1 MVTYAGLTVV
11 GGTVIT
17 SVWGNMVRDATI
29 IPFSTAADRTTAIAV
44 PNNGQMTY
52 LTGVSQFESYK
63 TASASWVPEPGT
75 IIARANR
82 TTSSSTTTS
91 EIGVLRLDS
100 IPIVSGV
107 VYKIISAPMYI
118 LSTTGDIVNIRFR
131 GNTAGAAT
139 TGSTQIGQ
147 GFQTITNSIQPTS
160 AILNIIYPS
169 ATTGS
174 LSVLLSV
181 ARSSGSGNT
190 QVFGTSEF
198 WVEIGSIADP
208 GDTGVD
214 I

>member
-29 IPFSTAADRTTAIAV
+29 VPFANASDRTTAIAA
-44 PNNGQMTY
+44 PNAAQMTY
-52 LTGVSQFESYK
+52 RTDVKWFEYYD
-63 TASASWVPEPGT
+63 SAATSWVPVPGT

-82 TTSSSTTTS
+82 TTDSSTTTT

-100 IPIVSGV
+100 IPIINGFSYQITTNSIQVQ
-107 VYKIISAPMYI
+107 
-118 LSTTGDIVNIRFR
+118 STTGDIVGIRFR

-139 TGSTQIGQ
+139 TASTELAYEARN
-147 GFQTITNSIQPTS
+147 TTNSSYPYSMVTTV
-160 AILNIIYPS
+160 IYNS
-169 ATTGS
+169 ATTGN

-181 ARSSGSGNT
+181 ERTNGTGNT
-190 QVFGTSEF
+190 KVYGASSF
-198 WVEIGSIADP
+198 WVTMLGPTPA
-208 GDTGVD
+208 DTGTD

>member
-17 SVWGNMVRDATI
+17 SVWGNMMRDAGI
-29 IPFSTAADRTTAIAV
+29 IPFANASDRTTAIAS
-44 PNNGQMTY
+44 PNDGQLTY
-52 LTGVSQFESYK
+52 RTGVSQFESYK
-63 TASASWVPEPGT
+63 TASTSWVPAPGT

-82 TTSSSTTTS
+82 GTDSSTTTS

-100 IPIVSGV
+100 IPIVNGV
-107 VYKIISAPMYI
+107 VYLLQSGPMYL

-131 GNTAGAAT
+131 YNTAGAAT

-147 GFQTITNSIQPTS
+147 AFQTITNSSQPTS
-160 AILNIIYPS
+160 AMLNVLYTA

-174 LSVLLSV
+174 LSVILTL
-181 ARSSGSGNT
+181 ARSSGSGNAKT
-190 QVFGTSEF
+190 FGPSEF
-198 WVEIGSIADP
+198 WVKVGSIADP